1 MMTTRSTA
9 GLVQQREEL
18 EEEEEEEEEEEK
30 QGEWERSEQWL

>member
-1 MMTTRSTA
+1 MTTRSTA

-18 EEEEEEEEEEEK
+18 EEEEEEEEK